1 MCDRGHLATHPHRN
15 TREKIFTSS
24 VLRLSVFSKHPWA
37 NCLVSSATQDVAAEG
52 ATSKHR
58 DGWQNPNGNPA
69 RPQPAHRIDRGFFF
83 GGQGAQ
89 PCLMWRKAEKA
100 RCSSSVSA
108 WPCAARHIIPEQFQP
123 TGAVLWGTGTAACCC
138 CQPYTLRDFGPGTQS
153 CRSSAAWPGA
163 IASLEWNFS
172 ALQQGVYSFVSGA
185 WRAEWNFASPLRAAM
200 PLEWVTTA
208 AWLNRVTC

>member
-69 RPQPAHRIDRGFFF
+69 RPLPVHRINRGFFF

-100 RCSSSVSA
+100 RCSFSVSA

-123 TGAVLWGTGTAACCC
+123 TGELPCEG
-138 CQPYTLRDFGPGTQS
+138 L
-153 CRSSAAWPGA
+153 
-163 IASLEWNFS
+163 
-172 ALQQGVYSFVSGA
+172 AL
-185 WRAEWNFASPLRAAM
+185 LRAAAVS
-200 PLEWVTTA
+200 PTRCETLARAHRA
-208 AWLNRVTC
+208 AGVALPGQGPSLL